1 MQHTM
6 TVSEKYKLR
15 KRRRLSRVMN
25 ASTSLFGARLSYC
38 MMFITTVLF
47 AAFYLHTFFYLILA
61 LLLALPVFSYS
72 LTKYAFSSITASVS
86 FDRSSCE
93 KGEEC
98 MLEIIISNSSPLPV
112 SSFELT
118 VDVRSM
124 FYGSSGPKIHSLQL
138 KPGDNLLSFP
148 VQPDKYGVYIA
159 SISSPVIFDYLHLFS
174 VKRELDMECALTV
187 MPDVGPREE
196 RHEAIYEEGFDEFTD
211 NQRRGNASSNV
222 TDIREYQPGDRL
234 SRIHWKLTEKLDK
247 LIVKEN
253 EATSSNEFTVLL
265 ELYQPSME
273 ACREA
278 YELSGNEDDS
288 MYHILDDA
296 IEEAWA
302 LSMELLMTGASFM
315 FMFYDHTTEEF
326 TGQLIGSREE
336 LEDIFTRAFYA
347 GSYDVKDLALSVYE
361 RAGINK
367 GTLMHVK

>member
-234 SRIHWKLTEKLDK
+234 SRIHWKLTEKLDT

-253 EATSSNEFTVLL
+253 EATSSNDFTVLL
-265 ELYQPSME
+265 ELYQPS
-273 ACREA
+273 RE
-278 YELSGNEDDS
+278 ECDKDPSLCNV
-288 MYHILDDA
+288 LNNA
-296 IEEAWA
+296 IEEAMA
-302 LSMELLMTGASFM
+302 VSGELIRAGEPFI
-315 FMFYDHTTEEF
+315 FMFYNEKASDF
-326 TGQLIGSREE
+326 VQIRINS
-336 LEDIFTRAFYA
+336 EDDLNEAMTQAFYA
-347 GSYDVKDLALSVYE
+347 GCYDKKDLALSVYQ
-361 RAGINK
+361 RSGQDK
-367 GTLMHVK
+367 GTLIHVN